1 MSILNG
7 FSKVYERFINESM
20 RVIIQIFL
28 SNFVSAHMKHY
39 SANQVL
45 IGLEENWKKNLDN
58 NKIIGTVFKDLS
70 TIFNCIPDDIPI
82 AKMETYGFREDFLT
96 FFIFIPEAS
105 KTQPIN
111 INDVRSIFQIL
122 LPCVQQGFILGPF
135 LFNIFINNLFY
146 FIKHAQLLN
155 FADGNTISIFS
166 NSADDL
172 ITKPQK
178 RI

>member
-1 MSILNG
+1 
-7 FSKVYERFINESM
+7 M

-58 NKIIGTVFKDLS
+58 NKIIGAVFKDLS
-70 TIFNCIPDDIPI
+70 AIFNCIPDDIPI

-105 KTQPIN
+105 KTT
-111 INDVRSIFQIL
+111 R
-122 LPCVQQGFILGPF
+122 
-135 LFNIFINNLFY
+135 
-146 FIKHAQLLN
+146 KHQRCPQY
-155 FADGNTISIFS
+155 IS
-166 NSADDL
+166 NSTPMCPTRVHSRTTSPSL
-172 ITKPQK
+172 QHLL
-178 RI
+178 